1 MTTRYEGDSELMAK
15 DGETLLNYLMP
26 GAIEDLEKSKE
37 VLPRAAV
44 VTEEGEIRMI
54 EAPED
59 PETAPQEAFGALC
72 DQIRRGSYRAAG
84 LCFDI
89 HFVREDLD
97 QRSDAVR
104 VYLETKDGAAMNVFL
119 PYEQPDGGEVKT
131 GELFATEGKARIF
144 A

>member
-1 MTTRYEGDSELMAK
+1 MTTKYEGDSELMAQ
-15 DGETLLNYLMP
+15 DGETLLNTLMP
-26 GAIEDLEKSKE
+26 DAIEDLQKNQE

-44 VTEEGEIRMI
+44 VTEDGEIKMI

-59 PETAPQEAFGALC
+59 LEVAPEKAFGALC
-72 DQIRRGSYRAAG
+72 DTIRKGPYRAAG

-104 VYLETKDGAAMNVFL
+104 VYLETRDGAAMNVFL
-119 PYEQPDGGEVKT
+119 PYEQPEGGEVKT
-131 GELFATEGKARIF
+131 GEIFATEGKARIF
-144 A
+144 T